1 MMVFPSERVLLS
13 FQEQDGQWGLPERP
27 PGAEPQPHRAGR
39 GPHHEPARRPPVRVP
54 AQPEHGAAPR
64 TDQEQPGRRQAG
76 RPLAHPGSGGAAA
89 GTPLSRGRDPI
100 DGPVWGPPATWVTPC
115 VGPAPWAE
123 RPQRSGRV
131 WGLFLRTRR
140 EWPALAV
147 FLAVFLGSPFGI
159 TLMLPG
165 GLPTEPLT
173 RPHDGVQRQA
183 ALLGAAIPGSQW
195 SETYDWRT
203 GIFFPFFFFF
213 KENKG
218 IKLSINRGFW

>member
-1 MMVFPSERVLLS
+1 M
-13 FQEQDGQWGLPERP
+13 
-27 PGAEPQPHRAGR
+27 
-39 GPHHEPARRPPVRVP
+39 
-54 AQPEHGAAPR
+54 
-64 TDQEQPGRRQAG
+64 
-76 RPLAHPGSGGAAA
+76 
-89 GTPLSRGRDPI
+89 
-100 DGPVWGPPATWVTPC
+100 
-115 VGPAPWAE
+115 
-123 RPQRSGRV
+123 
-131 WGLFLRTRR
+131 
-140 EWPALAV
+140 

-203 GIFFPFFFFF
+203 GIFFFFFFFF

-218 IKLSINRGFW
+218 IKLSINRGCLVGMET